1 MYNRLLLVTVLL
13 GASIACN
20 KDKFETKPSFEIKNI
35 NTTEIGPGQTLIV
48 TMKYTDAEGDLAG
61 GQISV
66 QKIVPQ
72 CPLSNFTD
80 TNKYMIPNDVP
91 VTKNQQGEIDIRFPY
106 ININPFCNFNDTA
119 TFRFWVR
126 DQNGHT
132 SDTVTTGTI
141 VIRRT

>member
-1 MYNRLLLVTVLL
+1 MHYRILFIAVFLF
-13 GASIACN
+13 ASLACN
-20 KDKFETKPSFEIKNI
+20 KDKFQTKPTFELKEVNS
-35 NTTEIGPGQTLIV
+35 NEIVPGQMLVITL
-48 TMKYTDAEGDLAG
+48 KYTDAEGDLAG
-61 GQISV
+61 GQIGV

-80 TNKYMIPNDVP
+80 TNKYIIPNDVSQ
-91 VTKNQQGEIDIRFPY
+91 TNNQKGEVDIRFPY
-106 ININPFCNFNDTA
+106 VFINPFCNFNDTA

-126 DQNGHT
+126 DRAGNT

>member
-1 MYNRLLLVTVLL
+1 MYNRFLLVTVLL
-13 GASIACN
+13 GATIACD

-35 NTTEIGPGQTLIV
+35 NNTEIGPGEMLIV

-61 GQISV
+61 GQIGV
-66 QKIVPQ
+66 QKLVPQ
-72 CPLSNFTD
+72 CPFSEFTD
-80 TNKYMIPNDVP
+80 TLKYTVPNDVP
-91 VTKNQQGEIDIRFPY
+91 STNNQKGEIELRFPY

-126 DQNGHT
+126 DRNGHT